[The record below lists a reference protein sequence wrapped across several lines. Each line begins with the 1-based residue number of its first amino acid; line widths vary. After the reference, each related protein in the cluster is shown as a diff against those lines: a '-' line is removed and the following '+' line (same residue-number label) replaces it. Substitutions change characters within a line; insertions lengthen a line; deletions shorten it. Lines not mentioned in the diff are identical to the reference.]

1 MTKTLFDH
9 IKAITETQQLDYWNT
24 LSESEK
30 KTWSTFM
37 IHRFLSMNMN
47 FTDVVNEIQRY
58 NLLPEEVYRVYIDIL
73 PKGKQWLKYIK
84 NKKKIEYP
92 EWLINIVKEYYEI
105 SKCESLDYIELFF
118 LNSSNKNELKK
129 LCEAFAVEP
138 KLIKKVFKNN

>member
-30 KTWSTFM
+30 KTLSTFM

>member
-30 KTWSTFM
+30 KTWSSFM

>member
-9 IKAITETQQLDYWNT
+9 IKAITEIQRVDYWNT

-37 IHRFLSMNMN
+37 VHRFLSMNMD
-47 FTDVVNEIQRY
+47 FIEGVNEIQKY
-58 NLLPEEVYRVYIDIL
+58 DLLPKEVYKVYTDIL

-84 NKKKIEYP
+84 NKKKIKYP
-92 EWLINIVKEYYEI
+92 DWLIDIVKEYYEI

-118 LNSSNKNELKK
+118 LTPSNKNELKK
-129 LCEAFAVEP
+129 LCKAFAVEP
-138 KLIKKVFKNN
+138 KLIKKVFKSN